1 MFRHVWH
8 AYKAYK
14 HVCTRLQTP
23 TSSILPSPID
33 VHAPPCH
40 CFARW
45 LPNPSPTLVQLQPL
59 PTLTNTR
66 DPTQTNRRPKEPD
79 GRQAKPTKPTTTTTT
94 TTTPNTAS
102 TSTTTMS
109 TSTCG
114 TKTRTGMDRWEER
127 QGKKMGLET
136 RLVSSPWYVFFI
148 FFLEVRLQDP
158 NNGVTVIW
166 APVFYIYT
174 HPSTWPRHHTNSLRE
189 KAQTT
194 RYTSFGL
201 YVSFFLYIHL
211 FSIC

>member
-1 MFRHVWH
+1 MKLYLLENSIFYDFGCSDISVFRHVRH

-14 HVCTRLQTP
+14 HVCTRLQTA

-45 LPNPSPTLVQLQPL
+45 LPNPSPTLVRLQPKPL

-79 GRQAKPTKPTTTTTT
+79 GRQAKPTTTTTTT
-94 TTTPNTAS
+94 NTAS

-127 QGKKMGLET
+127 QGKTMGLET
-136 RLVSSPWYVFFI
+136 QLVSSPWYA
-148 FFLEVRLQDP
+148 FFL
-158 NNGVTVIW
+158 
-166 APVFYIYT
+166 
-174 HPSTWPRHHTNSLRE
+174 
-189 KAQTT
+189 
-194 RYTSFGL
+194 
-201 YVSFFLYIHL
+201 FFLTILIPTYI
-211 FSIC
+211 